1 MHSETFVLGRMRR
14 SKTTDVRGLGHAL
27 DCRRTRDLEDIAWT
41 RKTELEKSGDT
52 DTNTL
57 HRNLRAR
64 NGKLD
69 PSRASFAKTYVDE
82 PKLKSTSLVSF

>member
-1 MHSETFVLGRMRR
+1 MLGRMRR
-14 SKTTDVRGLGHAL
+14 SKTTDVRGQGHAI
-27 DCRRTRDLEDIAWT
+27 DSRRARDLGDVAWT
-41 RKTELEKSGDT
+41 RKAELEKSGDT

-69 PSRASFAKTYVDE
+69 PSRASLAKTHVDE